1 MDVQLQELIDKIKSD
16 GVEQARVKAEQMIAE
31 AKQASNQFRQDA
43 SKEAAGIIEQA
54 KADADRSV
62 KAGTEALSQA
72 GRDLILGLKGEVESL
87 FSRVVEEETAAAMK
101 GDLLESAVLKVLD
114 SILQSGTESAEL
126 ILNPSD
132 VGELSAT
139 LKSKLAA
146 KVKGGIPIRASSRI
160 SSGFRVSVDNGVAF
174 YDFTPA
180 QIADVLS
187 TFLNPT
193 IAEIVTGQT
202 KSEE

>member
-1 MDVQLQELIDKIKSD
+1 MGDKIKSD

-54 KADADRSV
+54 KA
-62 KAGTEALSQA
+62 EA

-132 VGELSAT
+132 E
-139 LKSKLAA
+139 
-146 KVKGGIPIRASSRI
+146 R
-160 SSGFRVSVDNGVAF
+160 
-174 YDFTPA
+174 
-180 QIADVLS
+180 
-187 TFLNPT
+187 
-193 IAEIVTGQT
+193 
-202 KSEE
+202 